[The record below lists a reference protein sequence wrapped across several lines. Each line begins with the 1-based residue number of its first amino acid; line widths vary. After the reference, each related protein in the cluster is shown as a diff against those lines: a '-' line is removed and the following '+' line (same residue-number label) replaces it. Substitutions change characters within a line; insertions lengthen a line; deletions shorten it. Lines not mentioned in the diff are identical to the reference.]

1 MADNT
6 GLLAQSTSL
15 LRVQCNRGF
24 VNFLHSNSRIALICS
39 VVLQE
44 NNISPASF
52 VFNFS
57 TSSCLHSSP
66 ALLFFCNLR
75 LGAVMLCHP
84 LFKKCAI
91 CMALLLFSMSYPQL
105 PKLLQKLN
113 YRGDFLCS
121 WNDFRFLNLCTS
133 VEDYFITCQ
142 FRCQQSFGNET
153 P

>member
-6 GLLAQSTSL
+6 GLLAQSTSF

-24 VNFLHSNSRIALICS
+24 VNLLHSNSCVALICS

-44 NNISPASF
+44 SNISSTIF

-57 TSSCLHSSP
+57 TSSCVHSSP
-66 ALLFFCNLR
+66 TLLFFCNLR

-84 LFKKCAI
+84 LFKTCVI
-91 CMALLLFSMSYPQL
+91 CMALLLFSISYPQL
-105 PKLLQKLN
+105 PKLVQKLN
-113 YRGDFLCS
+113 CGGDFLCS
-121 WNDFRFLNLCTS
+121 WNDFHFPNFCTP

-142 FRCQQSFGNET
+142 FRCQQSFGKET